1 MASAAR
7 PTPAPA
13 AGAPAARTAAARVLA
28 AAGLVL
34 VLLAAAVGP
43 ARAAGPVD
51 LELVLAADG
60 SGSIDDEE
68 LRFQR
73 EGYARALA
81 SEAVLDAVARGAHG
95 RIAVVYVEW
104 GGAGSQHVIADWT
117 VIDGAASAE
126 GFGRRILE
134 APRLASGWNSISG
147 AIDFGA
153 RLIRENAFRGERL
166 VIDVSADGAH
176 FGGRPVQAARD
187 DAVAEGIVV
196 NGLVVLAPGGRPAV
210 RGVDL
215 LAHFEADVIGGFGS
229 FVVAAEDRR
238 RFLGAVMAKLV
249 REIAGLD
256 GPRTVAVAGD

>member
-1 MASAAR
+1 MAL
-7 PTPAPA
+7 
-13 AGAPAARTAAARVLA
+13 AARVALIAALALTGAVRA
-28 AAGLVL
+28 AA
-34 VLLAAAVGP
+34 AE
-43 ARAAGPVD
+43 PVD
-51 LELVLAADG
+51 VELVLAADG

-81 SEAVLDAVARGAHG
+81 SEAVLEAVARGRHG
-95 RIAVVYVEW
+95 RIAVAYVEW
-104 GGAGSQHVIADWT
+104 GGAGSQHVVADWA
-117 VIDGAASAE
+117 VIDGQDSAE
-126 GFGRRILE
+126 AFGRRILE
-134 APRLASGWNSISG
+134 APRMASGWNSISG

-196 NGLVVLAPGGRPAV
+196 NGLVILAPGGRPAV
-210 RGVDL
+210 RGADL
-215 LAHFEADVIGGFGS
+215 QAHFEADVIGGFGA

-238 RFLGAVMAKLV
+238 RFLAAVMAKLV
-249 REIAGLD
+249 REIAGAD
-256 GPRTVAVAGD
+256 GPRSVALAAE